1 MKYIFTLLYA
11 LVLIPSTASA
21 SATDIQV
28 PFGNEIQSPIK
39 NYNRAT
45 PTLATSGAIGT
56 GGVKELAEKGF
67 ATIIDLRTE
76 NEGTAEEKKI
86 VESTGMRYIN
96 IPVTGVGINNKQ
108 LATFTRAIEE
118 TQTPVLVHCASGN
131 RVGAL
136 WTTYRL
142 SKGINPEIAFEEG
155 RTAGMKPFLEEK
167 VKASCVTC

>member
-11 LVLIPSTASA
+11 LVLISPAASA
-21 SATDIQV
+21 ADIQV

-45 PTLATSGAIGT
+45 PTLATSGTIGT
-56 GGVKELAEKGF
+56 GGVNELAEKGF

-76 NEGTAEEKKI
+76 NEGTAEEKKS
-86 VESTGMRYIN
+86 VESAGMSYIN
-96 IPVTGVGINNKQ
+96 IPVTGAGINHEQ
-108 LATFTRAIEE
+108 LVAFTRMIEKA
-118 TQTPVLVHCASGN
+118 QTPVLVHCASGN

-142 SKGINPEIAFEEG
+142 SKGINSEIAFEEG

-167 VKASCVTC
+167 VRAACQTC

>member
-1 MKYIFTLLYA
+1 MKYIFTLLYV
-11 LVLIPSTASA
+11 LVLISPTASA
-21 SATDIQV
+21 ADIQV

-45 PTLATSGAIGT
+45 PTLATSGTIGA

-76 NEGTAEEKKI
+76 KEGTAEEKI
-86 VESTGMRYIN
+86 NVESAGMRYIN
-96 IPVTGVGINNKQ
+96 IPVTGAGINHEQ
-108 LATFTRAIEE
+108 LAAFTKTIEE

-142 SKGINPEIAFEEG
+142 SKGIDSIIAFEEG

-167 VKASCVTC
+167 VRASCQTC

>member
-1 MKYIFTLLYA
+1 MKYIFTLLYT
-11 LVLIPSTASA
+11 LVLISPAASA
-21 SATDIQV
+21 ADIQV
-28 PFGNEIQSPIK
+28 PFGNEMQSPIK

-45 PTLATSGAIGT
+45 PTLATSGTIGT

-76 NEGTAEEKKI
+76 NEGTAEEKKN
-86 VESTGMRYIN
+86 VESAGMSYIN
-96 IPVTGVGINNKQ
+96 IPVTGAGINHKQ
-108 LATFTRAIEE
+108 LAVFTRAIEKA
-118 TQTPVLVHCASGN
+118 QTPVLVHCASGN

-142 SKGINPEIAFEEG
+142 SKGINSETAFEEG

-167 VKASCVTC
+167 VRASCQTC

>member
-11 LVLIPSTASA
+11 LVLISPAA
-21 SATDIQV
+21 LATDTQV
-28 PFGNEIQSPIK
+28 PFGNEIQGPIK

-45 PTLATSGAIGT
+45 PTMATSGTIGT

-76 NEGTAEEKKI
+76 NEGTAEERKN
-86 VESTGMRYIN
+86 VESAGMRYIN
-96 IPVTGVGINNKQ
+96 IPVTGAGINNKQ
-108 LATFTRAIEE
+108 LAAFTRAIER

-142 SKGINPEIAFEEG
+142 NKGINPETAFEEG

-167 VKASCVTC
+167 VRASCKTC

>member
-1 MKYIFTLLYA
+1 MKYIFSLLYA
-11 LVLIPSTASA
+11 LVLISPAASA
-21 SATDIQV
+21 ADIQV

-45 PTLATSGAIGT
+45 PTLATSGTIGT

-76 NEGTAEEKKI
+76 NEGTAEEKKS
-86 VESTGMRYIN
+86 VESAGMSYIN
-96 IPVTGVGINNKQ
+96 IPVTGAGINHEQ
-108 LATFTRAIEE
+108 LVAFTRMIKKA
-118 TQTPVLVHCASGN
+118 QTPVLVHCASGN

-142 SKGINPEIAFEEG
+142 SKGINSEIAFEEG
-155 RTAGMKPFLEEK
+155 RAAGMKPFLEEK
-167 VKASCVTC
+167 VRASCQTC

>member
-1 MKYIFTLLYA
+1 MKYIFILLYT
-11 LVLIPSTASA
+11 LVLISPATSA
-21 SATDIQV
+21 ADIQV

-45 PTLATSGAIGT
+45 PILATSGTIGT

-76 NEGTAEEKKI
+76 NEGLAEEKKN
-86 VESTGMRYIN
+86 VETAGMSYIN
-96 IPVTGVGINNKQ
+96 IPVTGAGINHEQ
-108 LATFTRAIEE
+108 LTAFTRAIEE
-118 TQTPVLVHCASGN
+118 AQTPVLVHCASGN

-142 SKGINPEIAFEEG
+142 SKGINSEIAFEEG
-155 RTAGMKPFLEEK
+155 RTAGMKPFLEKK
-167 VKASCVTC
+167 VRASCQTC

>member
-11 LVLIPSTASA
+11 IVFISPAASA
-21 SATDIQV
+21 ADIQV
-28 PFGNEIQSPIK
+28 PFGSEIQSTIK

-45 PTLATSGAIGT
+45 PTLATSGTIGT

-76 NEGTAEEKKI
+76 NEGTAKEKKN
-86 VESTGMRYIN
+86 VESAGMRYIN
-96 IPVTGVGINNKQ
+96 IPVTGAGINHKQ
-108 LATFTRAIEE
+108 LAAFTRAIERI
-118 TQTPVLVHCASGN
+118 QTPVLVHCASGN

-142 SKGINPEIAFEEG
+142 SKGINSDIAFEEG
-155 RTAGMKPFLEEK
+155 RTAGMNPFLEEK
-167 VKASCVTC
+167 IRASCQTC